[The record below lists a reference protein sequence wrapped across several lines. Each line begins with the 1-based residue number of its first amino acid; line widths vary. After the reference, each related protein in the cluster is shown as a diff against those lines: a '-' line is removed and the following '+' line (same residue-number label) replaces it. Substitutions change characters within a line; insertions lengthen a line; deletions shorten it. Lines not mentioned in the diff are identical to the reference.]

1 MADTLPKEI
10 FKKVRQLEIRT
21 RGLVNN
27 IFSGEYHS
35 AFKGKGMEFAE
46 VREYQF
52 GDDVRA
58 IDWNVSARRDDVFI
72 KVYEEEREQTLMIL
86 FDASGSGVFGS
97 VSQFKRDLAAEISA
111 TLAFSAIKNND
122 KVGLAIFTDTVEKF
136 VAPRKGRTH
145 VLRLLREIFFF
156 SPKGRGTNI
165 AAALDF
171 ATRVLKRRAIVFL
184 ISDLMDSGY
193 LEKMK
198 LINKK
203 HDFVVIHITDPREFS
218 LPPVGLLELE
228 DAETGEHFLVDTFDT
243 AFVKSYESRM
253 AQLHANRKSQLQRL
267 QIDVVQVSTQQSYIK
282 PLANFFRQRELRQ
295 AF

>member
-1 MADTLPKEI
+1 MAELLPKEV
-10 FKKVRQLEIRT
+10 FKKVRELEIRT

-72 KVYEEEREQTLMIL
+72 KVFEEEREQTLMIL
-86 FDASGSGVFGS
+86 FDASGSGAFGTARQS
-97 VSQFKRDLAAEISA
+97 KRELAAEICA

-122 KVGLAIFTDTVEKF
+122 KVGLIIFTDGVEKF

-145 VLRLLREIFFF
+145 VLRILREIFFF
-156 SPKGRGTNI
+156 KPKGKTTNI
-165 AAALDF
+165 SAALDF
-171 ATRVLKRRAIVFL
+171 ATRALKRRAIVFL
-184 ISDLMDSGY
+184 VSDLMDSQY
-193 LEKMK
+193 IEKMK

-218 LPPVGLLELE
+218 LPEVGLLELE
-228 DAETGEHFLVDTFDT
+228 DAETGECYLVDTFDQE
-243 AFVKSYESRM
+243 FLKSYESRISQM
-253 AQLHANRKSQLQRL
+253 HANRKAQLQRL
-267 QIDVVQVSTQQSYIK
+267 RIDMVQVSTDKSYIK
-282 PLANFFRQRELRQ
+282 PLTTFFRQRELRQ
-295 AF
+295 

>member
-1 MADTLPKEI
+1 MPETLPKEV
-10 FKKVRQLEIRT
+10 FKKVRELEVRT

-86 FDASGSGVFGS
+86 FDASGSGMFS
-97 VSQFKRDLAAEISA
+97 TAHQSKRDLAAEICA
-111 TLAFSAIKNND
+111 TFAFSAIKNND
-122 KVGLAIFTDTVEKF
+122 KVGLIIFTDSIEKF

-145 VLRLLREIFFF
+145 VLRILREIFFF
-156 SPKGRGTNI
+156 KPKGKTTNI

-171 ATRVLKRRAIVFL
+171 ATRALKRRAIVFL
-184 ISDLMDSGY
+184 VSD
-193 LEKMK
+193 
-198 LINKK
+198 
-203 HDFVVIHITDPREFS
+203 
-218 LPPVGLLELE
+218 
-228 DAETGEHFLVDTFDT
+228 
-243 AFVKSYESRM
+243 
-253 AQLHANRKSQLQRL
+253 
-267 QIDVVQVSTQQSYIK
+267 
-282 PLANFFRQRELRQ
+282 
-295 AF
+295 

>member
-1 MADTLPKEI
+1 MAETLPKEV

-86 FDASGSGVFGS
+86 FDASGSGAFGS
-97 VSQFKRDLAAEISA
+97 TSQSKRELAAEICA

-122 KVGLAIFTDTVEKF
+122 KVGLIIFTDKVEKF
-136 VAPRKGRTH
+136 VVPRKGRTH
-145 VLRLLREIFFF
+145 VLRILREIFFF
-156 SPKGRGTNI
+156 EPQGKNTNI
-165 AAALDF
+165 SAALDF
-171 ATRVLKRRAIVFL
+171 ATRSLKRRAIVFL
-184 ISDLMDSGY
+184 VSDLMDDSY
-193 LEKMK
+193 IEKMK

-203 HDFVVIHITDPREFS
+203 HDFVVIHIIDPRELS
-218 LPPVGLLELE
+218 LPEVGLLYLE
-228 DAETGEHFLVDTFDT
+228 DAETGECYLVDTFDEE
-243 AFVKSYESRM
+243 FLKSYESRIS
-253 AQLHANRKSQLQRL
+253 QVQANRKAQLQRL
-267 QIDVVQVSTQQSYIK
+267 QIDMVQVSTDKSYIK
-282 PLANFFRQRELRQ
+282 PLAAFFRQREMRQ
-295 AF
+295 

>member
-1 MADTLPKEI
+1 MAEAQLKEV

-27 IFSGEYHS
+27 IFGGEYHS

-72 KVYEEEREQTLMIL
+72 KVFEEEREQTLMIL
-86 FDASGSGVFGS
+86 YDASGSGGFGS
-97 VSQFKRDLAAEISA
+97 AGQFKRDLAAELCA
-111 TLAFSAIKNND
+111 TLAFSATKNND
-122 KVGLAIFTDTVEKF
+122 KVGLIIFTDVIEKF
-136 VAPRKGRTH
+136 IAPRKGRTH

-156 SPKGRGTNI
+156 KPKGRTTHIG
-165 AAALDF
+165 AALDF

-184 ISDLMDSGY
+184 VSDLMDGGFI
-193 LEKMK
+193 EKVK

-203 HDFVVIHITDPREFS
+203 HDFVIIHITDPREFE
-218 LPPVGLLELE
+218 LPSVGLLELQ
-228 DAETGEHFLVDTFDT
+228 DAETGEHFIADTFDE
-243 AFVKSYESRM
+243 AFRKNYEARM
-253 AQLHANRKSQLQRL
+253 SQLQANRRSQL
-267 QIDVVQVSTQQSYIK
+267 QKLQVDVVSVSTNRSYIK
-282 PLANFFRQRELRQ
+282 PLAAFFQQREMRQ
-295 AF
+295 